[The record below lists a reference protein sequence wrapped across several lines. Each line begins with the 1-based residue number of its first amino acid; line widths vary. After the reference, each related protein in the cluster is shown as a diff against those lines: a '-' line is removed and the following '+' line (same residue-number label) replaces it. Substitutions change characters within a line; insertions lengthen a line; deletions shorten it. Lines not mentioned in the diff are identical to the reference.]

1 MDFKFGKES
10 SDSQQHEA
18 PGEKKNQSALLVL
31 LLILVGGFTYI
42 YFFTALIKPLEAEK
56 SGEAPAPAPQ
66 VVKIPLP
73 PRDGESAK
81 PETKVATKA
90 EPPKTATTAP
100 VAAAV
105 PAAVP
110 VPAKV
115 APKAPA
121 SVPAKS
127 KEEPKKAEGAKP
139 VDKKPLPPMVA
150 YKKVEKPTA
159 ASAEDKKT
167 VVAEK
172 GSVAAKDGIKK
183 HALEK
188 RAKQETVAKTKAA
201 GTGPWSFTIGN
212 YILEEPLSAD
222 MGRVRKAG
230 LEPVIKPSTRKKT
243 AMNRL
248 FVSESND
255 RPTALSTLEK
265 LKRHTSDAFVIE
277 QGGKFA
283 VYAGSYAQNE
293 AANSERE
300 RLKASGFSTTVRHAD
315 IAIPSQSLSVGP
327 FNNKKE
333 ADTALGKLKAAGI
346 KATLSQK

>member
-1 MDFKFGKES
+1 MDFKFSKES
-10 SDSQQHEA
+10 ADSQQHDA

-31 LLILVGGFTYI
+31 LLILVGGFTYL
-42 YFFTALIKPLEAEK
+42 YFFTDLIKPLEAKK
-56 SGEAPAPAPQ
+56 SAEVPAPAPQ
-66 VVKIPLP
+66 AVKIPLP

-90 EPPKTATTAP
+90 ETPK
-100 VAAAV
+100 VAIAA

-110 VPAKV
+110 PPAPTAQKVPAPLPAK
-115 APKAPA
+115 PKA
-121 SVPAKS
+121 
-127 KEEPKKAEGAKP
+127 EPQKAETVKP
-139 VDKKPLPPMVA
+139 ADKKPLPPMIA
-150 YKKVEKPTA
+150 FKKGEKPTA
-159 ASAEDKKT
+159 ANAEEKKP

-172 GSVAAKDGIKK
+172 SSTAAKEGIKK
-183 HALEK
+183 QALDK
-188 RAKQETVAKTKAA
+188 RAKQESVVKTKAA
-201 GTGPWSFTIGN
+201 VTGPWSLTVGN
-212 YILEEPLSAD
+212 YILEETLSAD
-222 MGRVRKAG
+222 LGRVRKAG
-230 LEPVIKPSTRKKT
+230 LVPVIKPSTRKKT

-255 RPTALSTLEK
+255 RATALSTLEK

-300 RLKASGFSTTVRHAD
+300 RLKSSGFSTTVRHAD

-327 FNNKKE
+327 FRNKKD
-333 ADTALGKLKAAGI
+333 ADAALGKLKAAGI
-346 KATLSQK
+346 NATLSQK